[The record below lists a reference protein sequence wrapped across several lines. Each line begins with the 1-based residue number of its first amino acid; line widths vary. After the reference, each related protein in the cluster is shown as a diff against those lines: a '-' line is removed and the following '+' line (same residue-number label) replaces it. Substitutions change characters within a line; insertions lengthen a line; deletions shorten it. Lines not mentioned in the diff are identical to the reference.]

1 MPKRHTQ
8 SSSSTAGSPPKR
20 RSQDMN
26 SSCRDTSN
34 STTTNCQP
42 NFDSSCPYQI
52 LGVPRNA
59 TIQQIKLSYRKLA
72 LKHHPDRQSS
82 EADKDTAHHIFSS
95 IGHAYEMLS
104 DERKRREYD
113 EGLQQEQYNQQHRQQ
128 SRGGFDHGPFDGHFF
143 SSSPFGFGFGG
154 NTQSSRQR
162 SNQPSDFHNFTDPFQ
177 LFEQFFADEL
187 GRNSNNNSQRQQRQ
201 QQSGMRSDSF
211 ASDPFFS
218 DPFFSSG
225 IGGFGQSSMMSQM
238 MNMQHGSMHGSMHN
252 QQLMGGG
259 GGGMSSSSF
268 FSSSSSSS
276 RHGGGIGQSVS
287 TSTRTTIVNGRRQT
301 ITERT
306 ITHPNG
312 RVERHVTTDGGDNN
326 GSGRL
331 ASLNHPALDY
341 DRRSG
346 RR

>member
-1 MPKRHTQ
+1 MPKRHSQQ
-8 SSSSTAGSPPKR
+8 SSSSTAGTPPKR

-26 SSCRDTSN
+26 SGRDGDTTN
-34 STTTNCQP
+34 STTANQP
-42 NFDSSCPYQI
+42 NFNSSCPYQI

-95 IGHAYEMLS
+95 IGHAYELLS
-104 DERKRREYD
+104 DDSRRREYD
-113 EGLQQEQYNQQHRQQ
+113 EGLQQEQYQQQNRG
-128 SRGGFDHGPFDGHFF
+128 RGGFGHYPFDHFF
-143 SSSPFGFGFGG
+143 SSPFGFGG

-162 SNQPSDFHNFTDPFQ
+162 SNQSSDFHNFTDPFQ

-187 GRNSNNNSQRQQRQ
+187 GRNNNNSQQRQ
-201 QQSGMRSDSF
+201 QQQQQNGMRRDPF

-225 IGGFGQSSMMSQM
+225 IGGSMFGQSSMMSQM
-238 MNMQHGSMHGSMHN
+238 MNSSMHGSMHDSMHN

-259 GGGMSSSSF
+259 GGMSSSF

-276 RHGGGIGQSVS
+276 RHDGGQSVS

-301 ITERT
+301 VTERT
-306 ITHPNG
+306 ITHPDG
-312 RVERHVTTDGGDNN
+312 RVERHVTTDGDGNN
-326 GSGRL
+326 GGGRL
-331 ASLNHPALDY
+331 ASSNHPALDY
-341 DRRSG
+341 DRGTRQS
-346 RR
+346 R

>member
-1 MPKRHTQ
+1 MPKRQSQ

-26 SSCRDTSN
+26 SSSRDTTN
-34 STTTNCQP
+34 STSTNQP

-95 IGHAYEMLS
+95 IGHAYEILS
-104 DERKRREYD
+104 DSNKRREYD
-113 EGLQQEQYNQQHRQQ
+113 EGLQQEQYQQ
-128 SRGGFDHGPFDGHFF
+128 SRRGFGHDPFDHFF
-143 SSSPFGFGFGG
+143 SSPFGFGFGFGG
-154 NTQSSRQR
+154 NTQSSRRR

-187 GRNSNNNSQRQQRQ
+187 GRNQNNNSHRQQRQ
-201 QQSGMRSDSF
+201 RQQHSGMRSDPF

-218 DPFFSSG
+218 DPFFSG
-225 IGGFGQSSMMSQM
+225 GMMGGFGQSSMSQM
-238 MNMQHGSMHGSMHN
+238 MNSMHGSMHGSMHN

-259 GGGMSSSSF
+259 GGMSSSSF
-268 FSSSSSSS
+268 FSSSSSS
-276 RHGGGIGQSVS
+276 RHGGGQSVS
-287 TSTRTTIVNGRRQT
+287 TSTRTTVVNGVRQT
-301 ITERT
+301 VTERT
-306 ITHPNG
+306 ITHPDG

-326 GSGRL
+326 GGGRL
-331 ASLNHPALDY
+331 ASSNHPALDY

-346 RR
+346 RG